1 MNLIDAIQQK
11 DTLTENGMTTN
22 SSSLNHCVNLF
33 FQIGA
38 MRGASKEKLFAK
50 VSKAFNEDPLT
61 TIKIIFWT
69 RDVRG
74 GAGER
79 QIFRDCLLWLCE
91 NHREVLHKN
100 IHLISEYGRWDD
112 VLTLVGTQNCWDS
125 ALDLVKTALE
135 KEDGL
140 CAKWMPRKGTKA
152 NIIRRYLRV
161 SPKSYRKL
169 LVGLTNVVETKMCA
183 KDWSSIEYSK
193 LPSLAS
199 SRYQKSFMNND
210 EERYEEYK
218 RALVDGKTT
227 INAGAVYP
235 YDITKSIKY
244 GGEKDVAQAQW
255 ESLPNYMEDINE
267 RVLPVV
273 DTSDERVLPVVDT
286 SGSMTNPAGNNGNVS
301 CMDVSTS
308 LGLYISERNEGVFK
322 NAFIT
327 FSSRPQLQLLE
338 GSLADRLDQL
348 ERADWG
354 MNTDL
359 QATFKLIL
367 DQAVKHNV
375 PLSEMPTKV
384 LILSDMEFDTALS
397 SDWRGES
404 VSKWNPTAQE
414 MIKGMYEEAG
424 YEMPGIVYWNIQS
437 RQDNVPTSF
446 DEMGT
451 ALVSGFSPSIMKSI
465 LSCEE
470 LTPYKMMMETIG
482 SARYEPIKV

>member
-1 MNLIDAIQQK
+1 MNLIDAIQQR
-11 DTLTENGMTTN
+11 DTKTQNGMTTN

-38 MRGASKEKLFAK
+38 MRGMDKKRLFAK

-61 TIKIIFWT
+61 TIKIIFWA

-79 QIFRDCLLWLCE
+79 QIFRDCLSWLCD
-91 NHREVLHKN
+91 NRKEVLNNN

-112 VLTLVGTQNCWDS
+112 VLTLVGSQNCWYS
-125 ALDLVKTALE
+125 ALDLIKTALE
-135 KEDGL
+135 NKDGL
-140 CAKWMPRKGTKA
+140 CAKWMPRKGDKA
-152 NIIRRYLRV
+152 NIIRRYLKL
-161 SPKSYRKL
+161 SPKKYRKL
-169 LVGLTNVVETKMCA
+169 LVKLTNVVETKMCA
-183 KDWSSIEYSK
+183 KDWKSIEYSK

-199 SRYQKSFMNND
+199 SRYQRAFMKND
-210 EERYEEYK
+210 EIRYEEYK
-218 RALVDGKTT
+218 DSLLTGKSK
-227 INAGAVYP
+227 INASSVYP
-235 YDITKSIKY
+235 YDIIKSIKH
-244 GGEKDVAQAQW
+244 GGEKVVAQAQW
-255 ESLPNYMEDINE
+255 ESLPNYMEGISE

-273 DTSDERVLPVVDT
+273 DV
-286 SGSMTNPAGNNGNVS
+286 SGSMETPAGNNGNVT

-308 LGLYISERNEGVFK
+308 LGMYISERNEGVFK

-327 FSSRPQLQLLE
+327 FSSKPQLQLLE
-338 GSLADRLDQL
+338 GSLTDKLNQL

-359 QATFKLIL
+359 QSTFKLIL
-367 DQAVKHNV
+367 NQAVKHNIPV
-375 PLSEMPTKV
+375 SEMPTKV
-384 LILSDMEFDTALS
+384 LILSDMEFDQAIS
-397 SDWRGES
+397 ENWDD
-404 VSKWNPTAQE
+404 VSEWNPTAQE

-437 RQDNVPTSF
+437 RQDNVPTRF

-451 ALVSGFSPSIMKSI
+451 ALVSGFSPSIMKNI

-470 LTPYKMMMETIG
+470 LTPYKMMMEIIG
-482 SARYEPIKV
+482 STRYESITV

>member
-1 MNLIDAIQQK
+1 MNLIEALQTQNAV
-11 DTLTENGMTTN
+11 TENGMTTN
-22 SSSLNHCVNLF
+22 SSSLNNCVNLF

-38 MRGASKEKLFAK
+38 MRGMDKKRLLAK

-61 TIKIIFWT
+61 TIKIIFWA

-79 QIFRDCLLWLCE
+79 QIFRDCLLWLCD

-112 VLTLVGTQNCWDS
+112 ILTLVGTQNCWDS
-125 ALDLVKTALE
+125 ALDIIKTALDN
-135 KEDGL
+135 KDGL
-140 CAKWMPRKGTKA
+140 CAKWMPRKGKKA
-152 NIIRRYLRV
+152 NIIRRYLKM
-161 SPKSYRKL
+161 SPKVYRKL

-183 KDWSSIEYSK
+183 KDWGSIDYSK

-199 SRYQKSFMNND
+199 SRYQKAFTKND
-210 EERYEEYK
+210 ESRYETYK
-218 RALVDGKTT
+218 QALVDGVTKV
-227 INAGAVYP
+227 NAGAVYP
-235 YDITKSIKY
+235 YDIIKSISN
-244 GGEKDVAQAQW
+244 GGEKVVAQAQW
-255 ESLPNYMEDINE
+255 DSLPNYMEGINE

-273 DTSDERVLPVVDT
+273 DV
-286 SGSMTNPAGNNGNVS
+286 SGSMGTPAGNNGNVT

-308 LGLYISERNEGVFK
+308 LGLYISERNEGIFK

-327 FSSRPQLQLLE
+327 FSSRPQLQLLK
-338 GSLADRLDQL
+338 GSLAARLNQL

-359 QATFKLIL
+359 KATFELIL

-384 LILSDMEFDTALS
+384 LVLSDMEFDEAIGS
-397 SDWRGES
+397 RVYDISD
-404 VSKWNPTAQE
+404 WNPTAQE

-437 RQDNVPTSF
+437 RQDNVPTRF

-482 SARYEPIKV
+482 SARYESITV

>member
-11 DTLTENGMTTN
+11 DATTENGMTTN

-38 MRGASKEKLFAK
+38 MRGASKDRLFAK

-61 TIKIIFWT
+61 TIRIIFWT

-79 QIFRDCLLWLCE
+79 QIFRDCLLWLCD
-91 NHREVLHKN
+91 NHREVLNNN

-112 VLTLVGTQNCWDS
+112 VLTLVGTMNCWES
-125 ALDLVKTALE
+125 ALNLVKTALDN
-135 KEDGL
+135 KDGL
-140 CAKWMPRKGTKA
+140 CAKWMPRKGKKA
-152 NIIRRYLRV
+152 NIIRRYLKL
-161 SPKSYRKL
+161 SPKQYRKL

-183 KDWSSIEYSK
+183 KDWSSIEFSK

-199 SRYQKSFMNND
+199 SRYQKAFMKND

-244 GGEKDVAQAQW
+244 GGDRDVAQAQW
-255 ESLPNYMEDINE
+255 ESLPNYMEGI
-267 RVLPVV
+267 
-273 DTSDERVLPVVDT
+273 SERVLPVVDT
-286 SGSMTNPAGNNGNVS
+286 SGSMTNPAGNNGNVT

-338 GSLADRLDQL
+338 GSLTERLTQL

-367 DQAVKHNV
+367 DQAVIHNV
-375 PLSEMPTKV
+375 PESEMPTKV
-384 LILSDMEFDTALS
+384 LILSDMEFDQATS
-397 SDWRGES
+397 GQWDS
-404 VSKWNPTAQE
+404 VTEWNPTAQR
-414 MIKGMYEEAG
+414 MIKGMYEESG
-424 YEMPGIVYWNIQS
+424 YKMPGIVYWNIQS

>member
-1 MNLIDAIQQK
+1 MKLIEAMQQK

-22 SSSLNHCVNLF
+22 SSSLKTCVNLF
-33 FQIGA
+33 FLIGA
-38 MRGASKEKLFAK
+38 MRGASKDKLFAK

-61 TIKIIFWT
+61 TIRIIFWA

-91 NHREVLHKN
+91 NHSKVLQKN

-112 VLTLVGTQNCWDS
+112 VLTLVGTMNCWDS
-125 ALDLVKTALE
+125 ALDLIKTGLYN
-135 KEDGL
+135 KDSL

-152 NIIRRYLRV
+152 NIIRRYLKL
-161 SPKSYRKL
+161 SPKTYRKL
-169 LVGLTNVVETKMCA
+169 LVGLTDVVETKMCA
-183 KDWSSIEYSK
+183 KDWDSIDYSK

-199 SRYQKSFMNND
+199 SRYQKTFMKND
-210 EERYEEYK
+210 ESRYETYK
-218 RALVDGKTT
+218 QALVDGVTK
-227 INAGAVYP
+227 INAGAIYP
-235 YDITKSIKY
+235 YDVTKSIKH
-244 GGEKDVAQAQW
+244 GGEKVVAQAQW
-255 ESLPNYMEDINE
+255 DSLPNYMEGINE

-273 DTSDERVLPVVDT
+273 DV
-286 SGSMTNPAGNNGNVS
+286 SGSMTNPAGKNGNVT

-338 GSLADRLDQL
+338 GSLADRLTQL

-375 PLSEMPTKV
+375 PLLEMPTKV

-404 VSKWNPTAQE
+404 VPKWNPTAQE

-437 RQDNVPTSF
+437 RQDNVPTRF

>member
-1 MNLIDAIQQK
+1 MNLIDALQVK
-11 DTLTENGMTTN
+11 DTVTENGMSTN
-22 SSSLNHCVNLF
+22 SSPLNQCVNLF

-38 MRGASKEKLFAK
+38 MRGVDKKRLFTK

-61 TIKIIFWT
+61 TIKIIFWA

-79 QIFRDCLLWLCE
+79 QIFRDCLSWLCD
-91 NHREVLHKN
+91 NHKEVLYKN

-112 VLTLVGTQNCWDS
+112 ILTLVGTQNCWDS
-125 ALDLVKTALE
+125 ALEMIKSALTN
-135 KEDGL
+135 EDGL
-140 CAKWMPRKGTKA
+140 CAKWMPRKGVKA
-152 NIIRRYLRV
+152 NIIRRYLQL
-161 SPKSYRKL
+161 SPKQYRKL
-169 LVGLTNVVETKMCA
+169 LVRLTDVVETKMCA
-183 KDWSSIEYSK
+183 KDWESIDYSK

-199 SRYQKSFMNND
+199 SRYQKAFIKND
-210 EERYEEYK
+210 ESRYETYK
-218 RALVDGKTT
+218 QALVDGVTK

-235 YDITKSIKY
+235 YDIIKSIKH
-244 GGEKDVAQAQW
+244 GGEKVVAQAQW
-255 ESLPNYMEDINE
+255 DSLPNYMEDINE

-273 DTSDERVLPVVDT
+273 DV
-286 SGSMTNPAGNNGNVS
+286 SGSMTTPAGNNGNVT

-308 LGLYISERNEGVFK
+308 LGMYISERNEGVFK

-338 GSLADRLDQL
+338 GSLTDRLDQL

-375 PLSEMPTKV
+375 SESEMPTKV
-384 LILSDMEFDTALS
+384 LILSDMEFDTAIS
-397 SDWRGES
+397 GNWDS
-404 VSKWNPTAQE
+404 VTDWNPTAQE

-437 RQDNVPTSF
+437 RQDNVPSRF

-451 ALVSGFSPSIMKSI
+451 ALVSGFSPSIMKNI

-470 LTPYKMMMETIG
+470 LTPYKMMMEIIG
-482 SARYEPIKV
+482 STRYESIRV

>member
-1 MNLIDAIQQK
+1 MNLIDAIQQR
-11 DTLTENGMTTN
+11 DTTTENGMTTN
-22 SSSLNHCVNLF
+22 SSSLKHCVNLF

-38 MRGASKEKLFAK
+38 MRGTSKDRLFTK

-61 TIKIIFWT
+61 TIRIIFWA

-79 QIFRDCLLWLCE
+79 QIFRDCLLWLCD
-91 NHREVLHKN
+91 NHRDVINKN
-100 IHLISEYGRWDD
+100 INLISEYGRWDD

-125 ALDLVKTALE
+125 ALDLVKTALDN
-135 KEDGL
+135 EDGL

-152 NIIRRYLRV
+152 NIIRRYLKL
-161 SPKSYRKL
+161 SPKQYRKL
-169 LVGLTNVVETKMCA
+169 LVEMTDVVETKMCA
-183 KDWSSIEYSK
+183 KEWYSINYSK

-199 SRYQKSFMNND
+199 SRYQKAFMKND

-218 RALVDGKTT
+218 RDLVDGKTT

-235 YDITKSIKY
+235 YDIIKSIKH

-255 ESLPNYMEDINE
+255 ESLPNYMEGISE

-273 DTSDERVLPVVDT
+273 DV
-286 SGSMTNPAGNNGNVS
+286 SGSMTTPAGNNGNVT

-338 GSLADRLDQL
+338 GSLADRLHEL

-367 DQAVKHNV
+367 DQAIKHNV
-375 PLSEMPTKV
+375 SESEMPTKV
-384 LILSDMEFDTALS
+384 LILSDMEFDQATS
-397 SDWRGES
+397 GNWDR
-404 VSKWNPTAQE
+404 VSEWNPTAQE

-424 YEMPGIVYWNIQS
+424 YKMPGIVYWNIQS
-437 RQDNVPTSF
+437 RQDNVPASF

>member
-22 SSSLNHCVNLF
+22 SSSLKHCVNLF

-38 MRGASKEKLFAK
+38 MRGVSKDKLHAK

-61 TIKIIFWT
+61 TIRIIFWT

-79 QIFRDCLLWLCE
+79 QIFRDCLLWLCD

-125 ALDLVKTALE
+125 ALGLVKTALE
-135 KEDGL
+135 NEDGL
-140 CAKWMPRKGTKA
+140 CAKWMPRKGAKA

-199 SRYQKSFMNND
+199 SRYQKAFMNND
-210 EERYEEYK
+210 EERYKEYK

-255 ESLPNYMEDINE
+255 ESLPNYMEGISE

-273 DTSDERVLPVVDT
+273 DV
-286 SGSMTNPAGNNGNVS
+286 SGSMGSSAGNNGNVT

-327 FSSRPQLQLLE
+327 FSSKPKLQLLE
-338 GSLADRLDQL
+338 GSLANRLCELQ
-348 ERADWG
+348 RAEWG
-354 MNTDL
+354 LNTDL

-367 DQAVKHNV
+367 DQAVKNNV
-375 PLSEMPTKV
+375 PVSEMPTKV
-384 LILSDMEFDTALS
+384 LILSDMEFDQATS
-397 SDWRGES
+397 GRWDS
-404 VSKWNPTAQE
+404 VTRWNPTAQR
-414 MIKGMYEEAG
+414 MIKGMYEESG
-424 YEMPGIVYWNIQS
+424 YKMPGIVYWNIQS

>member
-1 MNLIDAIQQK
+1 MNLIDALQTR
-11 DTLTENGMTTN
+11 DTTSENGMTTN

-38 MRGASKEKLFAK
+38 MRGMKKERLLAK

-61 TIKIIFWT
+61 TIKIIFWA

-79 QIFRDCLLWLCE
+79 QIFRDCLSWLCD
-91 NHREVLHKN
+91 NRKEVLNNN

-112 VLTLVGTQNCWDS
+112 VLTLVGSQNCWYS
-125 ALDLVKTALE
+125 ALDLIKTALE
-135 KEDGL
+135 NKDGL
-140 CAKWMPRKGTKA
+140 CAKWMPRKGDKA
-152 NIIRRYLRV
+152 NIIRRYLKL
-161 SPKSYRKL
+161 SPKKYRKL
-169 LVGLTNVVETKMCA
+169 LVKLTNVVETKMCA
-183 KDWSSIEYSK
+183 KDWKSIEYSK

-199 SRYQKSFMNND
+199 SRYQRAFMKND
-210 EERYEEYK
+210 EIRYEEYK
-218 RALVDGKTT
+218 DSLLDGKTK
-227 INAGAVYP
+227 INASAVYP
-235 YDITKSIKY
+235 YDIIKSIKH
-244 GGEKDVAQAQW
+244 GGEKVVAQAQW
-255 ESLPNYMEDINE
+255 ESLPNYMEGISE

-273 DTSDERVLPVVDT
+273 DV
-286 SGSMTNPAGNNGNVS
+286 SGSMETPAGNNGNVT

-308 LGLYISERNEGVFK
+308 LGMYISERNEGVFK

-327 FSSRPQLQLLE
+327 FSSKPQLQLLE
-338 GSLADRLDQL
+338 GSLTDKLNQL

-359 QATFKLIL
+359 QSTFKLIL
-367 DQAVKHNV
+367 NQAVKHNV
-375 PLSEMPTKV
+375 PVSEMPTKV
-384 LILSDMEFDTALS
+384 LILSDMEFDQAIS
-397 SDWRGES
+397 ENWDD
-404 VSKWNPTAQE
+404 VSEWNPTAQE

-437 RQDNVPTSF
+437 RQDNVPTRF

-451 ALVSGFSPSIMKSI
+451 ALVSGFSPSIMKTI

-470 LTPYKMMMETIG
+470 LTPYKMMIETIG
-482 SARYEPIKV
+482 STRYESITV

>member
-22 SSSLNHCVNLF
+22 SSSLKHCVNLF

-38 MRGASKEKLFAK
+38 MRGASNEKLFAK

-61 TIKIIFWT
+61 TIRIIFWA

-79 QIFRDCLLWLCE
+79 QIFRDCLLWLCD

-125 ALDLVKTALE
+125 ALDLIKTALE
-135 KEDGL
+135 NKDGL
-140 CAKWMPRKGTKA
+140 CAKWMPRKGAKA
-152 NIIRRYLRV
+152 NIIRRYLKV
-161 SPKSYRKL
+161 SPKIYRKV
-169 LVGLTNVVETKMCA
+169 LVKLTDVVETKMCA
-183 KDWSSIEYSK
+183 KDWDSIDYSK

-199 SRYQKSFMNND
+199 SRYQKAFMKHDKSF
-210 EERYEEYK
+210 RYDAYK
-218 RALVDGKTT
+218 LGLIEGTTT

-235 YDITKSIKY
+235 YDVIKSIKH
-244 GGEKDVAQAQW
+244 GGEKVVAQAQW
-255 ESLPNYMEDINE
+255 DSLPNYMEDINE

-273 DTSDERVLPVVDT
+273 DV
-286 SGSMTNPAGNNGNVS
+286 SGSMTSSVGGNGNVT

-338 GSLADRLDQL
+338 GSLADRLSEL

-375 PLSEMPTKV
+375 PVSEMPTKV
-384 LILSDMEFDTALS
+384 LILSDMEFDTAIS
-397 SDWRGES
+397 GNWDS
-404 VSKWNPTAQE
+404 VSDWNPTAQE

-437 RQDNVPTSF
+437 RQDNVPTRF

-465 LSCEE
+465 LSCQDV
-470 LTPYKMMMETIG
+470 TPYNMMMETIG

>member
-1 MNLIDAIQQK
+1 MNLIDALQTK
-11 DTLTENGMTTN
+11 DKMTENGMTTN

-38 MRGASKEKLFAK
+38 MRGMEKKRLLAK

-61 TIKIIFWT
+61 TIKIIFWA

-79 QIFRDCLLWLCE
+79 QIFRDCLLWLCD

-125 ALDLVKTALE
+125 ALNLVKTALDN
-135 KEDGL
+135 EDSL
-140 CAKWMPRKGTKA
+140 CAKWMPRKGKKA
-152 NIIRRYLRV
+152 NIIRRYLRMA
-161 SPKSYRKL
+161 PKQYRKL
-169 LVGLTNVVETKMCA
+169 LVGLTDVVETKMCA
-183 KDWSSIEYSK
+183 KDWKSIDYSK

-199 SRYQKSFMNND
+199 SRYQKTFMKND
-210 EERYEEYK
+210 ENRYEDYK
-218 RALVDGKTT
+218 CALIQGSTK
-227 INAGAVYP
+227 INAGAIYP
-235 YDITKSIKY
+235 YDVIKSISH
-244 GGEKDVAQAQW
+244 GGEKVVAEAQW
-255 ESLPNYMEDINE
+255 DSLPNYMEGITE

-273 DTSDERVLPVVDT
+273 DV
-286 SGSMTNPAGNNGNVS
+286 SGSMTTPAGKNGNVT
-301 CMDVSTS
+301 CLDVSTS
-308 LGLYISERNEGVFK
+308 LGLYIAERNEGVFK

-338 GSLADRLDQL
+338 GSLTDRLDQL

-384 LILSDMEFDTALS
+384 LILSDMEFDEATSGTYTYL
-397 SDWRGES
+397 
-404 VSKWNPTAQE
+404 WNPTAQE

-437 RQDNVPTSF
+437 RQDNVPTRF

-465 LSCEE
+465 LSCQDM
-470 LTPYKMMMETIG
+470 TPYNMMMETIG
-482 SARYEPIKV
+482 STRYESIRV

>member
-38 MRGASKEKLFAK
+38 MRGIAKERLLAK

-61 TIKIIFWT
+61 TMRIIFWA

-79 QIFRDCLLWLCE
+79 QIFRDCLLWLCD

-112 VLTLVGTQNCWDS
+112 VLPLVGTQNCWETV
-125 ALDLVKTALE
+125 LHLVKTAL
-135 KEDGL
+135 DNQDSL
-140 CAKWMPRKGTKA
+140 CAKWMPRQGKKA

-161 SPKSYRKL
+161 SPKQYRKL

-183 KDWSSIEYSK
+183 KDWKSIDYSK

-199 SRYQKSFMNND
+199 SRYQRAFIKND
-210 EERYEEYK
+210 ENRYEDYK
-218 RALVDGKTT
+218 CALIDGSTK

-235 YDITKSIKY
+235 YDIIKSISH
-244 GGEKDVAQAQW
+244 GGEKVVAQAQW
-255 ESLPNYMEDINE
+255 DSLPNYMEDINE

-273 DTSDERVLPVVDT
+273 DV
-286 SGSMTNPAGNNGNVS
+286 SGSMDTPAGTNGNVT

-308 LGLYISERNEGVFK
+308 LGLYIAERNDGVFK
-322 NAFIT
+322 NTFIT

-338 GSLADRLDQL
+338 GSLADRLSEL

-359 QATFKLIL
+359 QATFRVIL

-375 PLSEMPTKV
+375 PVSEMPTKV
-384 LILSDMEFDTALS
+384 LILSDMEFDSAIS
-397 SDWRGES
+397 GNYDS
-404 VSKWNPTAQE
+404 VSDWNPTAQE

-437 RQDNVPTSF
+437 RQDNVPTRF

-465 LSCEE
+465 LSCQDM
-470 LTPYKMMMETIG
+470 TPYNMMMETIG
-482 SARYEPIKV
+482 SARYEAITV

>member
-79 QIFRDCLLWLCE
+79 QIFRDCLLWLCD
-91 NHREVLHKN
+91 NHREVLNNN

-112 VLTLVGTQNCWDS
+112 VLTLVGTMNCWES
-125 ALDLVKTALE
+125 ALNLVKTALDN
-135 KEDGL
+135 KDGL
-140 CAKWMPRKGTKA
+140 CAKWMPRKGKKA
-152 NIIRRYLRV
+152 NIIRRYLKL
-161 SPKSYRKL
+161 SPKQYRKL

-183 KDWSSIEYSK
+183 KDWSSIEFSK

-199 SRYQKSFMNND
+199 SRYQKAFMKND

-235 YDITKSIKY
+235 YDVTKSIKF
-244 GGEKDVAQAQW
+244 GGERDVAQAQW
-255 ESLPNYMEDINE
+255 ESLPNYMEGI
-267 RVLPVV
+267 
-273 DTSDERVLPVVDT
+273 SERVLPVVDT
-286 SGSMTNPAGNNGNVS
+286 SGSMTNPAGNNGNVT

-327 FSSRPQLQLLE
+327 FSSKPKLQLLE
-338 GSLADRLDQL
+338 GSLADRLTQL

-354 MNTDL
+354 MSTDL

-375 PLSEMPTKV
+375 SESEMPTKV
-384 LILSDMEFDTALS
+384 LILSDMEFDEAI
-397 SDWRGES
+397 SDNYDK
-404 VSKWNPTAQE
+404 VTDWNPTAQE

-424 YEMPGIVYWNIQS
+424 YKMPGIVYWNIQS
-437 RQDNVPTSF
+437 RQDNVPTRF

>member
-1 MNLIDAIQQK
+1 MNLIDALQIK
-11 DTLTENGMTTN
+11 DAVTENGMSTN
-22 SSSLNHCVNLF
+22 SSPLNQCVNLF

-38 MRGASKEKLFAK
+38 MRGVDKKRLFTK

-61 TIKIIFWT
+61 TIKIIFWA

-79 QIFRDCLLWLCE
+79 QIFRDCLSWLCD
-91 NHREVLHKN
+91 NHKEVLHNN

-125 ALDLVKTALE
+125 ALDIVKTALDN
-135 KEDGL
+135 KDSL
-140 CAKWMPRKGTKA
+140 CAKWMPRKGPKA
-152 NIIRRYLRV
+152 NIIRRYLKL
-161 SPKSYRKL
+161 SPKQYRKL

-183 KDWSSIEYSK
+183 KDWKSIDYSK

-199 SRYQKSFMNND
+199 SRYQKTFMKND
-210 EERYEEYK
+210 ESRYETYK
-218 RALVDGKTT
+218 QALVDGETK
-227 INAGAVYP
+227 INAAAVYP
-235 YDITKSIKY
+235 YDIIKSISH
-244 GGEKDVAQAQW
+244 GGEKVVAQAQW
-255 ESLPNYMEDINE
+255 DSLPNYMEGISQ

-273 DTSDERVLPVVDT
+273 DV
-286 SGSMTNPAGNNGNVS
+286 SGSMTTPAGNNGNVT

-308 LGLYISERNEGVFK
+308 LGMYISERNEGVFK

-327 FSSRPQLQLLE
+327 FSSKPQLQLLE
-338 GSLADRLDQL
+338 GSLTDRLIQL

-375 PLSEMPTKV
+375 PVSEMPTKV
-384 LILSDMEFDTALS
+384 LILSDMEFDSAIS
-397 SDWRGES
+397 GNWDS
-404 VSKWNPTAQE
+404 VTDWNPTAQE

-437 RQDNVPTSF
+437 RQDNVPTRF

-465 LSCEE
+465 LSCQDM
-470 LTPYKMMMETIG
+470 TPYNMMMETIG
-482 SARYEPIKV
+482 SARYEPITV

>member
-1 MNLIDAIQQK
+1 MMNLIDAIQQK
-11 DTLTENGMTTN
+11 DTTTENGMTTN
-22 SSSLNHCVNLF
+22 SSSLKRCVNLF

-38 MRGASKEKLFAK
+38 MRGASKDKLHAK

-61 TIKIIFWT
+61 TIRIIFWA

-125 ALDLVKTALE
+125 ALGLVKTALE
-135 KEDGL
+135 NEDGL
-140 CAKWMPRKGTKA
+140 CAKWMPRKGAKA

-199 SRYQKSFMNND
+199 SRYQKAFMNND

-255 ESLPNYMEDINE
+255 DSLPNYMEDINE

-273 DTSDERVLPVVDT
+273 DV
-286 SGSMTNPAGNNGNVS
+286 SGSMGNPAGNNGNVT

-327 FSSRPQLQLLE
+327 FSSKPQLQLLE
-338 GSLADRLDQL
+338 GSLANRLHELQ
-348 ERADWG
+348 RADWG
-354 MNTDL
+354 MSTDL

-367 DQAVKHNV
+367 DQAVKNNV
-375 PLSEMPTKV
+375 TESEMPTKV
-384 LILSDMEFDTALS
+384 LILSDMEFDEAI
-397 SDWRGES
+397 SDNYDK
-404 VSKWNPTAQE
+404 VTDWNPTAQE

-424 YEMPGIVYWNIQS
+424 YKMPGIVYWNIQS
-437 RQDNVPTSF
+437 RQDNIPTRF

-465 LSCEE
+465 LSCQDM
-470 LTPYKMMMETIG
+470 TPYNMMMETIG

>member
-11 DTLTENGMTTN
+11 DTKTENGMTTN

-38 MRGASKEKLFAK
+38 MRGMEKQRLLAK
-50 VSKAFNEDPLT
+50 VSKAFNEDSLT
-61 TIKIIFWT
+61 TMKILFWA

-125 ALDLVKTALE
+125 ALDLIKTALE
-135 KEDGL
+135 NKDSL

-152 NIIRRYLRV
+152 NIIRRYLKV
-161 SPKSYRKL
+161 SPKIYRKV
-169 LVGLTNVVETKMCA
+169 LVKLTNVVETKMCA
-183 KDWSSIEYSK
+183 KDWDSIDYSK

-199 SRYQKSFMNND
+199 SRYQKAFMKHD
-210 EERYEEYK
+210 KSARYEAYK
-218 RALVDGKTT
+218 LELVEGTTT
-227 INAGAVYP
+227 INSGAVYP
-235 YDITKSIKY
+235 YDITKSISH
-244 GGEKDVAQAQW
+244 GGEKVVAQAQW
-255 ESLPNYMEDINE
+255 DSLPNYMEGIN
-267 RVLPVV
+267 
-273 DTSDERVLPVVDT
+273 ERVLPVVDT
-286 SGSMTNPAGNNGNVS
+286 SGSMTSSVGGNGNVT

-308 LGLYISERNEGVFK
+308 LGLYISERNEGAFK
-322 NAFIT
+322 DAFIT

-338 GSLADRLDQL
+338 GSLADRLSEL

-375 PLSEMPTKV
+375 PVSEMPTKV
-384 LILSDMEFDTALS
+384 LILSDMEFDSAIS
-397 SDWRGES
+397 GNYDS
-404 VSKWNPTAQE
+404 VSDWNPTAQE

-437 RQDNVPTSF
+437 RQDNVPTRF

-465 LSCEE
+465 LSCQDM
-470 LTPYKMMMETIG
+470 TPYNMMMETIG

>member
-11 DTLTENGMTTN
+11 DTQTENGMTTN

-38 MRGASKEKLFAK
+38 MRGVSKEKLLAK

-61 TIKIIFWT
+61 TIRIIFWT

-79 QIFRDCLLWLCE
+79 QIFRDCLTWLCE
-91 NHREVLHKN
+91 NHRVVLNKN
-100 IHLISEYGRWDD
+100 IHLVSEYGRWDD
-112 VLTLVGTQNCWDS
+112 VLTLVGTMNCWES
-125 ALDLVKTALE
+125 ALHLIKTALDN
-135 KEDGL
+135 KDGL
-140 CAKWMPRKGTKA
+140 CAKWMPRKGPKA
-152 NIIRRYLRV
+152 NIIRRYLKM
-161 SPKSYRKL
+161 SPKRYRKL
-169 LVGLTNVVETKMCA
+169 LVGLTDVVETKMCA
-183 KDWSSIEYSK
+183 KDWGSIDYSK

-199 SRYQKSFMNND
+199 SRYQKTFMKND
-210 EERYEEYK
+210 ESRYEEYK
-218 RALVDGKTT
+218 QALVDGVTKV
-227 INAGAVYP
+227 NATAVYP
-235 YDITKSIKY
+235 YDVIKSIKH
-244 GGEKDVAQAQW
+244 GGEKVVAQAQW
-255 ESLPNYMEDINE
+255 DSLPNYMEDINE

-273 DTSDERVLPVVDT
+273 DV
-286 SGSMTNPAGNNGNVS
+286 SGSMETPAGNNGNVT

-308 LGLYISERNEGVFK
+308 LGMYISERNDGVFK

-397 SDWRGES
+397 SDWRSES
-404 VSKWNPTAQE
+404 VPKWNPPAQE

-437 RQDNVPTSF
+437 RQDNVPTRF

-470 LTPYKMMMETIG
+470 LTPYKMMMETVG
-482 SARYEPIKV
+482 SDRYKPITI

>member
-22 SSSLNHCVNLF
+22 SSSLKHCVNLF

-38 MRGASKEKLFAK
+38 MRGASKDKLHAK

-61 TIKIIFWT
+61 TIRIIFWT

-79 QIFRDCLLWLCE
+79 QIFRDCLLWLCD

-125 ALDLVKTALE
+125 ALGLVKTALE
-135 KEDGL
+135 NEDGL
-140 CAKWMPRKGTKA
+140 CAKWMPRKGAKA

-199 SRYQKSFMNND
+199 SRYQKAFMNND
-210 EERYEEYK
+210 EERYKEYK

-255 ESLPNYMEDINE
+255 ESLPNYMEGISE

-273 DTSDERVLPVVDT
+273 DV
-286 SGSMTNPAGNNGNVS
+286 SGSMGSSAGNNGNVT

-327 FSSRPQLQLLE
+327 FSSKPKLQLLE
-338 GSLADRLDQL
+338 GSLANRLCELQ
-348 ERADWG
+348 RAEWG
-354 MNTDL
+354 LNTDL

-367 DQAVKHNV
+367 DQAVKNNV
-375 PLSEMPTKV
+375 PVSEMPTKV
-384 LILSDMEFDTALS
+384 LILSDMEFDQATS
-397 SDWRGES
+397 GRWDS
-404 VSKWNPTAQE
+404 VTRWNPTAQR
-414 MIKGMYEEAG
+414 MIKGMYEESG
-424 YEMPGIVYWNIQS
+424 YKMPGIVYWNIQS

>member
-11 DTLTENGMTTN
+11 DTTTENGMTTN

-38 MRGASKEKLFAK
+38 MRGASKDRLHAK

-61 TIKIIFWT
+61 TIRIIFWT

-79 QIFRDCLLWLCE
+79 QIFRDCLLWLCD

-125 ALDLVKTALE
+125 ALGLVKTALE
-135 KEDGL
+135 NEDGL
-140 CAKWMPRKGTKA
+140 CAKWMPRKGAKA

-199 SRYQKSFMNND
+199 SRYQKAFMNND
-210 EERYEEYK
+210 EERYKEYK

-255 ESLPNYMEDINE
+255 ESLPNYMEGISE

-273 DTSDERVLPVVDT
+273 DV
-286 SGSMTNPAGNNGNVS
+286 SGSMGSSAGNNGNVT

-322 NAFIT
+322 NTFIT
-327 FSSRPQLQLLE
+327 FSSKPKLQLLE
-338 GSLADRLDQL
+338 GSLANRLCELQ
-348 ERADWG
+348 RAEWG
-354 MNTDL
+354 LNTDL

-367 DQAVKHNV
+367 DQAVKNNV
-375 PLSEMPTKV
+375 PVSEMPTKV
-384 LILSDMEFDTALS
+384 LILSDMEFDQATS
-397 SDWRGES
+397 GRWDS
-404 VSKWNPTAQE
+404 VTRWNPTAQR
-414 MIKGMYEEAG
+414 MIKGMYEESG
-424 YEMPGIVYWNIQS
+424 YKMPGIVYWNIQS

>member
-1 MNLIDAIQQK
+1 MNLIDALQTR
-11 DTLTENGMTTN
+11 DTVTENGMTTN
-22 SSSLNHCVNLF
+22 SSSLNNCVNLF

-38 MRGASKEKLFAK
+38 MRGVDSERVFAK

-61 TIKIIFWT
+61 TIKIIFWA

-79 QIFRDCLLWLCE
+79 QIFRDCLSWLCD
-91 NHREVLHKN
+91 NHKEVLHKN

-125 ALDLVKTALE
+125 ALEIVKTALDN
-135 KEDGL
+135 KDGL
-140 CAKWMPRKGTKA
+140 CAKWMPRKGPKA
-152 NIIRRYLRV
+152 NIIRRYLKL
-161 SPKSYRKL
+161 SPKKYRKL
-169 LVGLTNVVETKMCA
+169 LVSLTDVVETKMCA
-183 KDWSSIEYSK
+183 KDWKSIDYSK

-199 SRYQKSFMNND
+199 SRYQRTFMKND
-210 EERYEEYK
+210 ESRYETYK
-218 RALVDGKTT
+218 QALIDGVTK
-227 INAGAVYP
+227 INAAAVYP
-235 YDITKSIKY
+235 YDIVKSISH
-244 GGEKDVAQAQW
+244 GGEKVVAQSQW
-255 ESLPNYMEDINE
+255 DSLPNYMEGISE

-273 DTSDERVLPVVDT
+273 DV
-286 SGSMTNPAGNNGNVS
+286 SGSMETPAGNNGNVT

-338 GSLADRLDQL
+338 GSLADRLSEL

-375 PLSEMPTKV
+375 PVSEMPTKV
-384 LILSDMEFDTALS
+384 LILSDMEFDSAIS
-397 SDWRGES
+397 GNWDS
-404 VSKWNPTAQE
+404 VTDWNPTAQE

-437 RQDNVPTSF
+437 RQDNVPTRF

-465 LSCEE
+465 LSCQDM
-470 LTPYKMMMETIG
+470 TPYNMMMKTIG
-482 SARYEPIKV
+482 DARYDFIKV

>member
-1 MNLIDAIQQK
+1 MNLIDALQTK
-11 DTLTENGMTTN
+11 DTMTENGMSTN

-38 MRGASKEKLFAK
+38 MRGMDKKRLLAK

-112 VLTLVGTQNCWDS
+112 VLTLVGTMNCWES
-125 ALDLVKTALE
+125 ALHIIKTALD
-135 KEDGL
+135 KQDGL
-140 CAKWMPRKGTKA
+140 CAKWMPRKGPKA
-152 NIIRRYLRV
+152 NIIRRYLKL
-161 SPKSYRKL
+161 SPKQYRKL

-199 SRYQKSFMNND
+199 SRYQKTFMKND

-227 INAGAVYP
+227 INSGAIYP

-255 ESLPNYMEDINE
+255 ESLPNYMEGI
-267 RVLPVV
+267 
-273 DTSDERVLPVVDT
+273 SERVLPVVDT
-286 SGSMTNPAGNNGNVS
+286 SGSMTTSAGNNGKVT

-359 QATFKLIL
+359 KATFELIL

-375 PLSEMPTKV
+375 PLSQMPTKV
-384 LILSDMEFDTALS
+384 LVLSDMEFDEAIGS
-397 SDWRGES
+397 RMYDISD
-404 VSKWNPTAQE
+404 WNPTAQE

-437 RQDNVPTSF
+437 RQDNVPTRF

-470 LTPYKMMMETIG
+470 LTPYNMMMETIG
-482 SARYEPIKV
+482 SARYESITV

>member
-1 MNLIDAIQQK
+1 MNLIDALQ
-11 DTLTENGMTTN
+11 TENMTTENGMTTN

-38 MRGASKEKLFAK
+38 MRGMEKKRLLAK

-61 TIKIIFWT
+61 TIKIIFWA

-161 SPKSYRKL
+161 SPKQYRKL

-199 SRYQKSFMNND
+199 SRYQKTFMKND

-255 ESLPNYMEDINE
+255 ESLPNYMEGISE

-273 DTSDERVLPVVDT
+273 DV
-286 SGSMTNPAGNNGNVS
+286 SGSMTTPAGKNGNVT

-308 LGLYISERNEGVFK
+308 LGMYISERNEGAFK

-359 QATFKLIL
+359 KATFELIL

-384 LILSDMEFDTALS
+384 LVLSDMEFDEAIGS
-397 SDWRGES
+397 RMYDVSD
-404 VSKWNPTAQE
+404 WNPTAQE

-437 RQDNVPTSF
+437 RQDNVPTRF

-470 LTPYKMMMETIG
+470 LTPYKMMMETVG
-482 SARYEPIKV
+482 SDRYKPITI

>member
-1 MNLIDAIQQK
+1 MNLIDALQVK
-11 DTLTENGMTTN
+11 DTVTENGMATN
-22 SSSLNHCVNLF
+22 SSPLNQCVNLF

-38 MRGASKEKLFAK
+38 MRGVDKKRLLTK

-61 TIKIIFWT
+61 TIKIIFWA

-79 QIFRDCLLWLCE
+79 QIFRDCLSWLCD
-91 NHREVLHKN
+91 NHKEVLYKN

-112 VLTLVGTQNCWDS
+112 ILTLVGTQNCWD
-125 ALDLVKTALE
+125 TALE
-135 KEDGL
+135 MIKSALTNEDGL
-140 CAKWMPRKGTKA
+140 CAKWMPRKGVKA
-152 NIIRRYLRV
+152 NIIRRYLQL
-161 SPKSYRKL
+161 SPKQYRKL
-169 LVGLTNVVETKMCA
+169 LVRLTDVVETKMCA
-183 KDWSSIEYSK
+183 KDWESIDYSK

-199 SRYQKSFMNND
+199 SRYQKAFIKND
-210 EERYEEYK
+210 ESRYETYK
-218 RALVDGKTT
+218 QALVDGVTK

-235 YDITKSIKY
+235 YDIIKSIKH
-244 GGEKDVAQAQW
+244 GGEKVVAQAQW
-255 ESLPNYMEDINE
+255 DSLPNYMEGITE

-273 DTSDERVLPVVDT
+273 DV
-286 SGSMTNPAGNNGNVS
+286 SGSMETPAGNNGNVT

-308 LGLYISERNEGVFK
+308 LGMYISERNEGAFK

-338 GSLADRLDQL
+338 GSLTDRLDQL

-375 PLSEMPTKV
+375 PVSEMPTKV
-384 LILSDMEFDTALS
+384 LILSDMEFDSAIS
-397 SDWRGES
+397 GNWDS
-404 VSKWNPTAQE
+404 VTDWNPTAQE
-414 MIKGMYEEAG
+414 MIKGMYEESG

-437 RQDNVPTSF
+437 RQDNVPTRF

-451 ALVSGFSPSIMKSI
+451 ALVSGFSPAIMKTI
-465 LSCEE
+465 LSCQNM
-470 LTPYKMMMETIG
+470 TPYNIMMETIG
-482 SARYEPIKV
+482 STRYKSITI

>member
-1 MNLIDAIQQK
+1 MMNLIDAIQQK
-11 DTLTENGMTTN
+11 DTTTENGMTTN
-22 SSSLNHCVNLF
+22 SSSLKRCVNLF

-38 MRGASKEKLFAK
+38 MRGASKDKLHAK

-61 TIKIIFWT
+61 TIRIIFWA

-100 IHLISEYGRWDD
+100 IHLIGEYGRWDD

-125 ALDLVKTALE
+125 ALGLVKTALE
-135 KEDGL
+135 NEDGL
-140 CAKWMPRKGTKA
+140 CAKWMPRKGAKA

-199 SRYQKSFMNND
+199 SRYQKAFMNND

-255 ESLPNYMEDINE
+255 DSLPNYMEDINE

-273 DTSDERVLPVVDT
+273 DV
-286 SGSMTNPAGNNGNVS
+286 SGSMGNPAGNNGNVT

-327 FSSRPQLQLLE
+327 FSSKPQLQLLE
-338 GSLADRLDQL
+338 GSLANRLHELQ
-348 ERADWG
+348 RADWG
-354 MNTDL
+354 MSTDL

-367 DQAVKHNV
+367 DQAVKNNV
-375 PLSEMPTKV
+375 TESEMPTKV
-384 LILSDMEFDTALS
+384 LILSDMEFDEAI
-397 SDWRGES
+397 SDNYDK
-404 VSKWNPTAQE
+404 VTDWNPTAQE

-424 YEMPGIVYWNIQS
+424 YKMPGIVYWNIQS
-437 RQDNVPTSF
+437 RQDNIPTRF

-465 LSCEE
+465 LSCQDM
-470 LTPYKMMMETIG
+470 TPYNMMMETIG